1 MIDTAA
7 LDHPKSA
14 VFVVRHWPT
23 EEWLAQWLSPNTTLI
38 LSETA
43 LMDVISAPS
52 LLESLAITPYALHSE
67 LKLLNVD
74 EIPASIIQLGDAR
87 WVELSLDASTYIVWD
102 DPQN

>member
-14 VFVVRHWPT
+14 VFVVRKWPT
-23 EEWLAQWLSPNTTLI
+23 EKWLAQWLSPNATLI
-38 LSETA
+38 LSEKA
-43 LMDVISAPS
+43 LMDVIDDPS

-67 LKLLNVD
+67 LKLLGVD